1 MIKKTATGA
10 NVSIKVEN
18 QGICYIRNSKTSK
31 RIFKF
36 CDEAAKRNHSSWRN
50 DISLELKPGVAK
62 LLTMIV
68 DIRIALE
75 LGSHEP

>member
-1 MIKKTATGA
+1 M
-10 NVSIKVEN
+10 SIKVEN
-18 QGICYIRNSKTSK
+18 QGIRYIRNSKTSI

-36 CDEAAKRNHSSWRN
+36 FDEVAKRNHSSWRN

>member
-1 MIKKTATGA
+1 M
-10 NVSIKVEN
+10 SIKVEN

-31 RIFKF
+31 RIFKLF
-36 CDEAAKRNHSSWRN
+36 DEAAKRNHSNWRN

>member
-1 MIKKTATGA
+1 M
-10 NVSIKVEN
+10 SIKVEN
-18 QGICYIRNSKTSK
+18 QGIRYIRNSKTST

-36 CDEAAKRNHSSWRN
+36 FDEAAKRNHSSWRN

-62 LLTMIV
+62 LLAMIV

>member
-1 MIKKTATGA
+1 M
-10 NVSIKVEN
+10 SIKVEN

-31 RIFKF
+31 RICKLF
-36 CDEAAKRNHSSWRN
+36 DEAAKRNHSNWRN